1 MVSKESKVGFVVA
14 GLLLG
19 MLMAAMDNTIV
30 SASMPTIVGE
40 LGGLDQFI
48 WVTSAYLVA
57 TMASMPIFGKLS
69 DMYGRKRFYL
79 LGLIIFLI
87 GSALCGTANS
97 IVQLSIYRAIQGIG
111 GGSLMPIA
119 FTIIFDIFPPEKR
132 GKMTGLFG
140 AVFGLSSVF
149 GPLLGAY
156 ITDQIDWRWIFY
168 INLPLGI
175 ISLYLISQFYKEN
188 LQLRKLKIDWF
199 GAITLV
205 GSVVS
210 LMFALELGG
219 NEYDWNSAP
228 IISLFA
234 IFAVLFIAFII
245 IERKVEEP
253 IISFSLFKKQLFA
266 ATQGVAFFYGSAFII
281 TTVLIPL
288 FVQSVYGGTA
298 TNSGIILIPMM
309 LGSVVG
315 SQVAGQSVRKFS
327 YRSIMLVSVVLFFIG
342 MYLLSTL
349 DTDTARSTVTFYMII
364 AGLGMGCSFS
374 LLSMATQH
382 KIEPQKR
389 GIATS
394 TNAFFRTLG
403 MTIGVTIFGTIQ
415 NHVFKNKLSDL
426 LGNIGAF
433 GGKVDSRALLS
444 ADARAKIPPEVLHK
458 ISEAMAH
465 SVATTFKWTLIPITL
480 GFIAIILMGKEK
492 LTFEVKE
499 DRAKKAQ

>member
-1 MVSKESKVGFVVA
+1 MVSKESNVGLVVA

-79 LGLIIFLI
+79 LGLAIFLI

-175 ISLYLISQFYKEN
+175 ISLFFISKYYKET
-188 LQLRKLKIDWF
+188 LQLRKLKIDWL

-219 NEYDWNSAP
+219 NEYDWNSTQ
-228 IISLFA
+228 IISLFTV
-234 IFAVLFIAFII
+234 FAVLFISFIF

-253 IISFSLFKKQLFA
+253 IISFGLFKKQLFA

-288 FVQSVYGGTA
+288 FVQSVYGGSA

-309 LGSVVG
+309 VGSVIG

-327 YRSIMLVSVVLFFIG
+327 YRAIMLVSVILFFTG
-342 MYLLSTL
+342 MALLSTIDL
-349 DTDTARSTVTFYMII
+349 DTTRTTVTIFMVI

-394 TNAFFRTLG
+394 TNTFFRTLG

-415 NHVFKNKLSDL
+415 NHVFKNNISDA
-426 LGNIGAF
+426 LGNLAGFA
-433 GGKVDSRALLS
+433 GKIDSRALLS
-444 ADARAKIPPEVLHK
+444 ADARAKIPPEVLSK
-458 ISEAMAH
+458 ITDAMAN
-465 SVATTFKWTLIPITL
+465 SVATTFMWTLVPIAL
-480 GFIAIILMGKEK
+480 GFIAIVLMGKER

-499 DRAKKAQ
+499 NRTKKAQ